1 MGHRNRNDR
10 TRHVR
15 RSSGG
20 VLIAALALVFF
31 VSASHLSAQ
40 QVTSQSRVR
49 VESDELAPAPTVL
62 QRVDGAFAPV
72 VKVSR

>member
-49 VESDELAPAPTVL
+49 VESDDSPTRGWCL
-62 QRVDGAFAPV
+62 CARGQGHG
-72 VKVSR
+72 